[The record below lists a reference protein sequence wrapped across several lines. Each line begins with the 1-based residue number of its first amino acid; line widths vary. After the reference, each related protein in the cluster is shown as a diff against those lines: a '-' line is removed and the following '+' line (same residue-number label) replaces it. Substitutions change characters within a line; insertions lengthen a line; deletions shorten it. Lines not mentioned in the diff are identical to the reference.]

1 MNFRRQPQLPA
12 PGFQMA
18 PMIDVVFLLLIFF
31 MVASIFAQWESKVDI
46 QVPVAETAE
55 PMRRKLSE
63 IMINLDQN
71 GGIFVNSFE
80 MSKGDLLRTLK
91 TLSRDNPGTPI
102 IIRADGRTDHKYVMG
117 VLDVCRKAQI
127 INVSFAT
134 VEDGESS
141 EDGESAP

>member
-1 MNFRRQPQLPA
+1 MNFSKAPQKEP

-18 PMIDVVFLLLIFF
+18 PMVDVVFLLLIFF

-63 IMINLDQN
+63 IMVNLDKD
-71 GGIFVNSFE
+71 GGIFVNSYE
-80 MSKGDLLRTLK
+80 MSKGDLLRTLTTVSK
-91 TLSRDNPGTPI
+91 DNPNTPI
-102 IIRADGRTDHKYVMG
+102 IIRADGRTDHKFVMG

-127 INVSFAT
+127 INISFAT
-134 VEDGESS
+134 VEDGEVPG
-141 EDGESAP
+141 GEPTP

>member
-1 MNFRRQPQLPA
+1 MNFRRDSQLQA

-63 IMINLDQN
+63 IMVNLDQS
-71 GGIFVNSFE
+71 GAIFVNSYE
-80 MSKGDLLRTLK
+80 MSKDDLLRTLQ
-91 TLSRDNPGTPI
+91 TVSRDNPNTPI
-102 IIRADGRTDHKYVMG
+102 IIRADGRTDHKFVMG

-127 INVSFAT
+127 INISFAT
-134 VEDGESS
+134 VEQEQTDDG
-141 EDGESAP
+141 GGTP